1 MISCHFTSILLFFS
15 IFYLGSFQEEN
26 TSIQAPK
33 NTQKNGKG
41 TSVRL
46 PMSMM
51 YFLKNSCSTNLNSV
65 CNELSLILKN
75 QIPNTYLCFSLLPF
89 SFSVFLIQYSY
100 IPQFWMC
107 NPKFNRV
114 MQSYFL

>member
-1 MISCHFTSILLFFS
+1 MSILLFFS

-46 PMSMM
+46 PMSIRHWCIS
-51 YFLKNSCSTNLNSV
+51 KKSNDNA
-65 CNELSLILKN
+65 LSLVLKIAN
-75 QIPNTYLCFSLLPF
+75 E
-89 SFSVFLIQYSY
+89 
-100 IPQFWMC
+100 
-107 NPKFNRV
+107 
-114 MQSYFL
+114 